1 MGGIHWQQTLVL
13 LVLWHGFQHQLN
25 LERVWLDPL
34 LALIVLLQ
42 DFVQRNL
49 V

>member
-13 LVLWHGFQHQLN
+13 LVLWRGFQHQLN
-25 LERVWLDPL
+25 LEQVWLDQLIAL
-34 LALIVLLQ
+34 LVPLQ